1 MNPDIFE
8 QHLVLCRKRLEE
20 LWQRAEKLPALPNNF
35 WRQTSEI
42 PQRQQDLLHESLEEL
57 SNSIE
62 ELHVA
67 TEELR
72 QQGEELANSRIA
84 IEAERQRYQEL
95 LEFAPYGY
103 LVTTKEGA
111 IREANQMA
119 AQLFNISPNRLVG
132 KPLTVFVT
140 AETRQSFYQKLS
152 LLQKGE
158 SINNWHLQ
166 FQRRHQV
173 SFRASCNAAPI
184 HDWQGQVVGLRWC
197 ILDLNLLLEA
207 EMGKGGELLNS
218 KLVQKINHHPNINGN
233 LEAIVTTANDI
244 SKQKQLAATTTALAR
259 ETELSVL
266 KSHFA
271 SVISHELRNPLNN
284 IVYCAKLVETH
295 SQSWSEE
302 KQRHYLQQI
311 QVNVKQ
317 IDRRLDDLL
326 VLGNIEAGQQQ
337 LNLALIDLTE
347 FCRELIQKL
356 QQDAGRKHKITFISQ
371 GSRSGVWDA
380 KLLRHLLVNLL
391 LNAMKYSPEGSEVKL
406 TVACQNGQVMFS
418 IQDSGLGIPQDEMEL
433 IFQPFQRGSNVR
445 KILGSGLGLAI
456 AKRCVDLHRGEIS
469 VDSQVGVGTTVTV
482 TLPLNLRVMRG

>member
-1 MNPDIFE
+1 MNPDVFE
-8 QHLVLCRKRLEE
+8 QHLALFRKRLEE
-20 LWQRAEKLPALPNNF
+20 LWQRAENLPAPGNNS
-35 WRQTSEI
+35 WRQMSEI
-42 PQRQQDLLHESLEEL
+42 PQGQQDLLKESLEEL

-72 QQGEELANSRIA
+72 QQAEELANSRMA

-95 LEFAPYGY
+95 FEFAPYGY
-103 LVTTKEGA
+103 MVTTKEGA
-111 IREANQMA
+111 ICESNQLA
-119 AQLFNISPNRLVG
+119 AQLLNISSKKLVG
-132 KPLTVFVT
+132 KPLAVFVT
-140 AETRQSFYQKLS
+140 SETRRGFYQKLS

-158 SINNWHLQ
+158 SINNWQLQ
-166 FQRRHQV
+166 LQRRHKN
-173 SFRASCNAAPI
+173 SFRAYCNAVPI
-184 HDWQGQVVGLRWC
+184 KNWQDQVVGLRWC
-197 ILDLNLLLEA
+197 ILDLNSLLEG
-207 EMGKGGELLNS
+207 EMGRERELLNS
-218 KLVQKINHHPNINGN
+218 TSTINGN
-233 LEAIVTTANDI
+233 LEAVATTASDI
-244 SKQKQLAATTTALAR
+244 TEQKQLAATSTALIR
-259 ETELSVL
+259 ESELIAL

-271 SVISHELRNPLNN
+271 SVVSHELRNPLNN

-302 KQRHYLQQI
+302 KQRDYLQQI

-326 VLGNIEAGQQQ
+326 VIGNIEAGQQQ

-347 FCRELIQKL
+347 FCREVIQKL

-391 LNAMKYSPEGSEVKL
+391 LNAIKYSPEGSEVKL
-406 TVACQNGQVMFS
+406 TVACQNGQVRFS
-418 IQDSGLGIPQDEMEL
+418 IQDSGMGIAQDEMEL

-445 KILGSGLGLAI
+445 KISGSGLGLAI
-456 AKRCVDLHRGEIS
+456 AKRCVELHRGEIS

-482 TLPLNLRVMRG
+482 TLPLNLRVIRG